1 MEKKI
6 KARKKLMGEVVSM
19 TSEST
24 AKIKVERKMTHP
36 LYKKIIKSHKYYLV
50 ENSLKDIKVGDKVFI
65 EEGRP
70 SSRRK
75 NFNILKKVK

>member
-65 EEGRP
+65 EEGSP